1 MARDIA
7 AAGARSPLDR
17 ARRKALLRLVPLCF
31 ACYVV
36 AYIDRYNVAIA
47 KLAMQD
53 QLPGFDGA
61 VFSLGVSA
69 FYWGYVLLE
78 IPGTL
83 LVERWSARKWFS
95 RIMITWGVLAACQA
109 LVRTPGQFYLVRFL
123 LGLAEAGFYP
133 GIIVYFTHWF
143 PTRDRARAL
152 SYFFVATPL
161 GQVLNPL
168 LSKPLLAIGSTPV
181 LGLVDWQWVFV
192 AWAAP
197 AVVLGVVVLLV
208 LPDRPRHAR
217 WLTAEEREALEAELA
232 RERAPA
238 AGVPLPV
245 RPAQA
250 LRHPRVLL
258 LTATYGSITA
268 ATLGIEFFLPSI
280 LAAWYQL
287 PIGTVA
293 TLVSLP
299 PMLAALGQLYVGWS
313 SDRRKERRWHAVVP
327 IAVAVVALA
336 LVILTRGRL
345 ALTVLF
351 FALAFAGLK
360 AYLPAFW
367 SLPHLFLGGSAAAA
381 SVGLINSI
389 GNLVGGSLGPGALG
403 QLERITGSYR
413 GGLAVLLGS
422 ALVGLSLLLLAFS
435 ANRAGAAAAPGPGS
449 AGGRSAC

>member
-1 MARDIA
+1 MSHDP
-7 AAGARSPLDR
+7 AGALER
-17 ARRKALLRLVPLCF
+17 ARRKALWRLLPLCF

-83 LVERWSARKWFS
+83 MVERRSARRWFS
-95 RIMITWGVLAACQA
+95 RIMISWGLVAAATA

-133 GIIVYFTHWF
+133 GMIVYFTHWF
-143 PTRDRARAL
+143 PSRDRARVL

-168 LSKPLLAIGSTPV
+168 LSKPLLALGPQPV
-181 LGLVDWQWVFV
+181 LGLSNWQWVFV
-192 AWAAP
+192 AWAVP
-197 AVVLGVVVLLV
+197 AVVLGVVVRLV
-208 LPDRPRHAR
+208 LPDRPAQAR
-217 WLTAEEREALEAELA
+217 WLTADERAALEAELA
-232 RERAPA
+232 RERALAPA
-238 AGVPLPV
+238 AGAHPPLG
-245 RPAQA
+245 RA

-258 LTATYGSITA
+258 LTAVYCAVNA

-280 LAAWYQL
+280 LAGWYQL

-299 PMLAALGQLYVGWS
+299 PALAMLGQLYVGWS
-313 SDRRKERRWHAVVP
+313 SDRRRERRLHAVVP
-327 IAVAVVALA
+327 IAVAAVSLA
-336 LVILTRGRL
+336 LVLVTRGQL

-403 QLERITGSYR
+403 RLERATGSYG
-413 GGLAVLLGS
+413 GGLAVLLAS
-422 ALVGLSLLLLAFS
+422 ALVGLGLLCAVT
-435 ANRAGAAAAPGPGS
+435 AGRRSAAPPPERGS